1 MSIKIKDIPVT
12 ERPRE
17 RLIQYGSDA
26 LSNEELLA
34 ILLKTGTK
42 NMSAKDLASFI
53 ISKTNNLKDIDKI
66 NYDYLKDVK
75 GIGEAKATVI
85 MAALELGKRMNQ
97 KMKTITGVKFTNS
110 KIVYDYYK
118 TILVYK
124 KQEHFIAVYLDSN
137 KRIIKEKLLFM
148 GTLNQSLVH
157 PREVFKEAYLVSASS
172 FICVHNH
179 PSGNILPSKADLDIT
194 KNLKEVSQLMG
205 VPLVDHIIVGT
216 DNYYSFYENGD
227 I

>member
-1 MSIKIKDIPVT
+1 MSIKIKDIPVS

-17 RLIQYGSDA
+17 RLIQYGSEN

-42 NMSAKDLASFI
+42 DMSAKDLATLL
-53 ISKTNNLKDIDKI
+53 ISKTNNLKDADKI
-66 NYDYLKDVK
+66 NYDYLKKIK

-85 MAALELGKRMNQ
+85 VAALELGRRMNQ
-97 KMKTITGVKFTNS
+97 NVKPIIGAKFTNS
-110 KIVYDYYK
+110 KIVYDYYRK
-118 TILVYK
+118 ALASK
-124 KQEHFIAVYLDSN
+124 KQEHFIAVYLDSS
-137 KRIIKEKLLFM
+137 KRIIKEKVLFI

-157 PREVFKEAYLVSASS
+157 PREVFKEAYMVSASS

-194 KNLKEVSQLMG
+194 HNLKETSKFMG
-205 VPLVDHIIVGT
+205 VPLVDHIIVGP
-216 DNYYSFYENGD
+216 DNYYSFFENGD